1 MGSLAR
7 TRLIPREPLRHGAP
21 MLSIR
26 GLSKVYRGKA
36 APAVTN
42 VDLDLRPGEILGLVG
57 LNGFCP
63 E

>member
-1 MGSLAR
+1 
-7 TRLIPREPLRHGAP
+7 